1 METKMKNLFNNN
13 LSKNLQILTVSAY
26 LITVVSIPF
35 IQFSWSMIVLTT
47 FMYFLIFGFG
57 ISLTFHRGIAH
68 NALDIHPI
76 VELVG
81 KFVASIGGTGG
92 PITWVLI
99 HRAHHKYSDTNKD
112 PHSSRD
118 VLKYVVG
125 KYPRVSARGIRKL
138 AQSKFNKFMHRHY
151 YLVILAYGSLW
162 ATLGIEYFCYG
173 FVYPMVLNMVAGHL
187 INWYTHS
194 NYIFNYRLHNTKDT
208 SQNNIVIGI
217 VTWGEGYHNTH
228 HRYPSRANF
237 SMQWWEI
244 DVTFIVIR
252 LLERLNLVKANNV

>member
-1 METKMKNLFNNN
+1 MKNLFNNN